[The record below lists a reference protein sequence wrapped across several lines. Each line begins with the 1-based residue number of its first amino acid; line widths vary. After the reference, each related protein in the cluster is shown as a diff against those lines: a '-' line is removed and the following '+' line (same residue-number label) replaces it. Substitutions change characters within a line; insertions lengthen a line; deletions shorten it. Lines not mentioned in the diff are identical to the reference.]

1 MLSRRLP
8 DRHPMKRRA
17 PGPQRQQTG
26 AHTEADPVGP
36 IHFEWELHDIEIEL
50 PGLYHLLAKQD
61 DIVEIADRPYGH
73 LELPW
78 RCWTHLEASPALA
91 FTVKQHTASLPVAQR
106 IDGHGEGRGGLTPAR
121 VIEVVARIRLT
132 PVFKHPLGTPLGEM
146 GLRHVR
152 WMEKVSDEQYRK
164 QLLVTSA
171 DQRSRKGIRSLIPL

>member
-50 PGLYHLLAKQD
+50 PRLCHVLAKQD

-73 LELPW
+73 LELPM
-78 RCWTHLEASPALA
+78 
-91 FTVKQHTASLPVAQR
+91 
-106 IDGHGEGRGGLTPAR
+106 
-121 VIEVVARIRLT
+121 
-132 PVFKHPLGTPLGEM
+132 EM
-146 GLRHVR
+146 LDAPRSFPCTRFYCQESNSTRRPLRHNGPR
-152 WMEKVSDEQYRK
+152 CS
-164 QLLVTSA
+164 
-171 DQRSRKGIRSLIPL
+171 